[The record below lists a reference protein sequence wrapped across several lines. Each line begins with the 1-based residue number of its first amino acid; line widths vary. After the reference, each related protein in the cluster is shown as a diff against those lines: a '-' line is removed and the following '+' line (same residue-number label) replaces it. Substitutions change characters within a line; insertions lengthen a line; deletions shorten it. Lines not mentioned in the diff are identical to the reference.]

1 MKHAAMLFAIG
12 CTGRSIDRRGKGK
25 DGKGAAA
32 DVKKL
37 LTAFSAIQKSQ
48 ESFQKEQRQLVAK
61 QQEKLDEMAQTQA
74 KLLKL
79 LEQQAKQGA

>member
-1 MKHAAMLFAIG
+1 MVFVMG
-12 CTGRSIDRRGKGK
+12 CTGRSTDRRGKSITR
-25 DGKGAAA
+25 KGAAA

-48 ESFQKEQRQLVAK
+48 ESFQKEQRK
-61 QQEKLDEMAQTQA
+61 KLDEMAQTQA

-79 LEQQAKQGA
+79 LEQQAKKGA

>member
-1 MKHAAMLFAIG
+1 MKRAAIVFAIG
-12 CTGRSIDRRGKGK
+12 CTWRSTGRRGKGRE
-25 DGKGAAA
+25 GKGAAT

-37 LTAFSAIQKSQ
+37 LAAFGAIQKSQ
-48 ESFQKEQRQLVAK
+48 ESFQKEQRK
-61 QQEKLDEMAQTQA
+61 KLDEMAQTQA

>member
-1 MKHAAMLFAIG
+1 MVFAIG
-12 CTGRSIDRRGKGK
+12 CMGRSTDRRGNGK
-25 DGKGAAA
+25 EGKGTAA

-37 LTAFSAIQKSQ
+37 LVAFSAIQKSQ
-48 ESFQKEQRQLVAK
+48 ESFQKEQRK
-61 QQEKLDEMAQTQA
+61 KLDEMAQTQA